1 MKEGRA
7 VGHKVREEMEGMEPE
22 QIPWSSVGCSKDPG
36 GGRGLY

>member
-7 VGHKVREEMEGMEPE
+7 VGHKVREEMEGMEWE
-22 QIPWSSVGCSKDPG
+22 QIPWSLVGCSKDLG